1 MNPKNMILNL
11 RKKGAHRSCLYGS
24 TAQNTHDLF
33 GRVGS
38 LECKNLSRIGMGL
51 REVASHLRTGL
62 RSSWQSLGAWRF

>member
-11 RKKGAHRSCLYGS
+11 RKKGAHRSCLCGS
-24 TAQNTHDLF
+24 AAQNTHDLF

-51 REVASHLRTGL
+51 QEVASYLRARL
-62 RSSWQSLGAWRF
+62 WSAWQSLGR